1 MWKAQILMPLI
12 YFPGFNFGFCAMH
25 NSSGQ
30 HPPGDRGKF
39 INVTC
44 PSCSKKIAVADDA
57 ANAQENA
64 SRNKS
69 FYLMMAAV
77 CGLYLVFPTLSVFEL
92 IPDAIPII
100 GSLDEAAATTGL
112 LYALNGLG
120 WLPSFLRS

>member
-1 MWKAQILMPLI
+1 M
-12 YFPGFNFGFCAMH
+12 N
-25 NSSGQ
+25 NSTGQ
-30 HPPGDRGKF
+30 HPHGSNGKF

-44 PSCSKKIAVADDA
+44 PSCNKKVAVADQA
-57 ANAQENA
+57 ANARDNA

-92 IPDAIPII
+92 IPDAIPVI

-120 WLPSFLRS
+120 WLPSFFRS

>member
-1 MWKAQILMPLI
+1 M
-12 YFPGFNFGFCAMH
+12 N
-25 NSSGQ
+25 NSSGRDEL
-30 HPPGDRGKF
+30 GSDGKF

-44 PSCSKKIAVADDA
+44 PSCSKKIAVPDKS
-57 ANAQENA
+57 ANERDNA

-69 FYLMMAAV
+69 FYLVMAAV

-112 LYALNGLG
+112 LYSLNGLG
-120 WLPSFLRS
+120 WLPSFFRP